1 MGIKVNF
8 YLETGNPSFNP
19 NEPVVVNGFRYIPA
33 AEHERRVTELLE
45 ANNRELERR
54 RAAEQAGGG
63 R

>member
-1 MGIKVNF
+1 MGIKTDF
-8 YLETGNPSFNP
+8 YIETGNPAFDP
-19 NEPVVVNGFRYIPA
+19 REPVVVNGFRYIPS